1 MVDSIGTHNNP
12 VINTAKA
19 VAPPA
24 TSPPPC
30 PFCTS
35 NKAQDS
41 GKLSSLSV
49 QLSESATRAA
59 SRDASLDHD
68 ALGAKAAEQL
78 DQIIGRRYD
87 VNKAK
92 NDAEV
97 PDTTDPELLARAKKA
112 TQFVNGGRENPFAG
126 MARDQSLFGES
137 ASATDAPSTERKSGR
152 FSIISARTTLS
163 IRDPAHSNP
172 GDHPVGAPMANGICA
187 RTRRSANR

>member
-1 MVDSIGTHNNP
+1 MGAALANLVSALQDCGDDRYTQAHKDWELERSFILVDSIGTHNNP

-19 VAPPA
+19 VASPA
-24 TSPPPC
+24 TSPSPRAPSA
-30 PFCTS
+30 TS

-68 ALGAKAAEQL
+68 ALGAKAAEKL
-78 DQIIGRRYD
+78 DQIIGRSYD

-97 PDTTDPELLARAKKA
+97 PDTTDPELLAHAKKA
-112 TQFVNGGRENPFAG
+112 TQFVNGGRENPLAG
-126 MARDQSLFGES
+126 MARDQSLFGDS
-137 ASATDAPSTERKSGR
+137 ASATDAPATE
-152 FSIISARTTLS
+152 
-163 IRDPAHSNP
+163 
-172 GDHPVGAPMANGICA
+172 
-187 RTRRSANR
+187 